1 MISDI
6 EKKQFINLFNQ
17 IIEDVKAEGL
27 EVENRDTLTGDNVDL
42 ALDEREKSMTW
53 KLQARRD
60 FYIKKINIALE
71 KLEEGSFGECE
82 ECGGT
87 IEKGRLFARPTATMC
102 IHCKE
107 EQEQSEKKIPYQRRS
122 HTLGKEILR
131 EISPEE
137 LSLGIDIAGEIDHKK
152 NKRLES
158 LMSGENRAS

>member
-17 IIEDVKAEGL
+17 IIENVKAEGL
-27 EVENRDTLTGDNVDL
+27 EVETRDTLTGDNVDL
-42 ALDEREKSMTW
+42 ALDEREKSMNW

-60 FYIKKINIALE
+60 LYIKKINIALE
-71 KLEEGSFGECE
+71 KLEEGSYGECE
-82 ECGGT
+82 ECGGM
-87 IEKGRLFARPTATMC
+87 IDQSRLLARPTATMC

-107 EQEQSEKKIPYQRRS
+107 EQEQSETKIPYQRRS

-137 LSLGIDIAGEIDHKK
+137 LSLGVDIAGEIDHKK
-152 NKRLES
+152 NKALS
-158 LMSGENRAS
+158 NIMIGENRAS